1 VPSLSL
7 DRFMSKPFPSRVTGE
22 VRHSVSFRVIEF
34 YDLCAANFS
43 TDIPWVDGDHPA
55 VFRRLP
61 ELDGHC

>member
-1 VPSLSL
+1 
-7 DRFMSKPFPSRVTGE
+7 MSKPFPSRVTGE